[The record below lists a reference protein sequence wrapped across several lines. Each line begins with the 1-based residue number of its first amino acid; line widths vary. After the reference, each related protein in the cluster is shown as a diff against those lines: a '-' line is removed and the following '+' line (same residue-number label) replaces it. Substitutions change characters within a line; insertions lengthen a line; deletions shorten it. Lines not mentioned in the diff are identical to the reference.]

1 MYSSSESDEGR
12 ACRCRE
18 MVHRTCSVRVSSYRV
33 QRIRYQFVAAF
44 SRAAHSGSPLLKLG
58 SQRLMTLSE
67 FTLGPCGWR

>member
-33 QRIRYQFVAAF
+33 LRIRYQFAAAY
-44 SRAAHSGSPLLKLG
+44 SCAAHSRSPLLKLV
-58 SQRLMTLSE
+58 SQRLITL
-67 FTLGPCGWR
+67 